1 MSNTSNATPA
11 TDITVEAKSSKI
23 KSTLQ
28 KGANF
33 VKNHKKSTIAV
44 GILVGLVGANV
55 ILEKKTGVSFAPD
68 SDVEVHTT
76 ENGFEVV
83 DTSSN

>member
-11 TDITVEAKSSKI
+11 TDVTIEAKSSKI
-23 KSTLQ
+23 KSTL
-28 KGANF
+28 KKSANF
-33 VKNHKKSTIAV
+33 VKTHKKTTIAV

-55 ILEKKTGVSFAPD
+55 LLEKKTGISLAPD
-68 SDVEVHTT
+68 SDVEINPT